1 MAFGGPPALESV
13 TARPIHTSDE
23 GGRQD
28 IMSNDPAVFHKLYG
42 ERKPRAVYYK
52 RDFLDY
58 TVMIALSAL
67 VLGLSYGPRHPMAI
81 AGYVLCA
88 YTLAMFVKRHG
99 VELTVPLI
107 VRRPQD
113 ALYMLFYKVQNLKPM
128 YFVAVGVLLLEY
140 VLIAATPH
148 LPHRVETMRTVGM
161 ALFYFHFLALTAYRT
176 VILVD
181 HLRKKALVREVLAQT
196 AWKRVVNEKTN
207 VTMEIVHAYVTGI
220 LTHLVMLAPWYLVIR
235 LADFSVIFLP
245 VVGVINVL
253 VFLKWFQNYNKWY
266 YRDHWLG
273 HNSELEFIYLHGTH
287 HDAIPSALIAVAEN
301 GFLEG
306 FMRYTTAFPITF
318 FNPVACFLIS
328 TLNVKKDIE
337 MHQYIPGIYP
347 RVPMGMMQ
355 SLQHSTHHYG
365 SIEPYGVGVKID
377 RPGVSDA
384 FKKAFAR
391 VPEGLKNSAKL
402 DEELN
407 GFNWD
412 NPTHRQILDL
422 FRKYHR

>member
-1 MAFGGPPALESV
+1 VKGGA
-13 TARPIHTSDE
+13 
-23 GGRQD
+23 QD
-28 IMSNDPAVFHKLYG
+28 IMTSNDPAVFHKLYG
-42 ERKPRAVYYK
+42 AKKPRVVYYK

-67 VLGLSYGPRHPMAI
+67 VLGLSYGPLHPLAI
-81 AGYVLCA
+81 AGFVLCA
-88 YTLAMFVKRHG
+88 FTLAMFVARHG
-99 VELTVPLI
+99 IELTVPLI

-113 ALYMLFYKVQNLKPM
+113 VLYMLVYKLRNLKPM
-128 YFVAVGVLLLEY
+128 YFLALGVLVLEN
-140 VLIAATPH
+140 VLIAATPN

-161 ALFYFHFLALTAYRT
+161 ALVFLHLLSLTVYRT

-181 HLRKKALVREVLAQT
+181 HLRKKELVREVLAQT
-196 AWKRVVNEKTN
+196 SWKRVVNEKTN
-207 VTMEIVHAYVTGI
+207 VTMEILHAYITGL
-220 LTHLVMLAPWYLVIR
+220 LTHLMLIAPWYLVIR

-245 VVGVINVL
+245 VACAINVF
-253 VFLKWFQNYNKWY
+253 VHLKWWQNYNKWF

-273 HNSELEFIYLHGTH
+273 HNSELDFVYLHGTH

-306 FMRYTTAFPITF
+306 FLRFVAAWPVPFYNPI
-318 FNPVACFLIS
+318 VCFLV
-328 TLNVKKDIE
+328 TTFDVKKDIE

-347 RVPMGMMQ
+347 RIPMGMME

-377 RPGVSDA
+377 RPGVSEA

-391 VPEGLKNSAKL
+391 IPEGLKNSAKL

-407 GFNWD
+407 GFKWD
-412 NPTHRQILDL
+412 NPTHRLILGL
-422 FRKYHR
+422 FRKYQR

>member
-1 MAFGGPPALESV
+1 M
-13 TARPIHTSDE
+13 TN
-23 GGRQD
+23 
-28 IMSNDPAVFHKLYG
+28 NDPAVFHKLYG
-42 ERKPRAVYYK
+42 AKKPRAVYYK

-58 TVMIALSAL
+58 VLMIALSAL
-67 VLGLSYGPRHPMAI
+67 VLGLSYGPRHPAAI

-88 YTLAMFVKRHG
+88 FALAMFVTRHG
-99 VELTVPLI
+99 IELTVPLI

-113 ALYMLFYKVQNLKPM
+113 VLYMVVYKLMNPRPM
-128 YFVAVGVLLLEY
+128 YFVALGVLLLENI
-140 VLIAATPH
+140 LIAVTPN
-148 LPHRVETMRTVGM
+148 LPHRVEMMRTVGM
-161 ALFYFHFLALTAYRT
+161 ALLFVHLLAITVYRT
-176 VILVD
+176 VILVH
-181 HLRKKALVREVLAQT
+181 HLRKKELVREILAQT

-207 VTMEIVHAYVTGI
+207 VTMEILHAYTTGL
-220 LTHLVMLAPWYLVIR
+220 LTHLVLLAPWYLVIR
-235 LADFSVIFLP
+235 YASFSVIFLP
-245 VVGVINVL
+245 VVCAINVF
-253 VFLKWFQNYNKWY
+253 VHLKWLQRFNEWF

-306 FMRYTTAFPITF
+306 FLRYAISFPVPFYNPIVSFLVTTAD
-318 FNPVACFLIS
+318 
-328 TLNVKKDIE
+328 VKKDVE

-347 RVPMGMMQ
+347 RIAMGMIE

-391 VPEGLKNSAKL
+391 IPEGLKNSGKL

-407 GFNWD
+407 GFKWD
-412 NPTHRQILDL
+412 NPTHRQILEL
-422 FRKYHR
+422 FRKYQV